1 VKPEIRLGSIG
12 IGSGPLGYV
21 TQPIRDASKAW
32 VASVNSRG
40 GVNGHPVRLLFGDDG
55 ADPARA
61 LALAKRF
68 VEQDKV
74 QAMFGL
80 HMPTTEQAIVPYLID
95 KRIPTVG
102 TCNCNPASDDN
113 PLAFN
118 VGPGPTAGFAWEH
131 LLSVLGQTDAKKIA
145 VLYCREAT
153 TCDVV
158 YKNMRQF
165 TDKLGVEI
173 VQGSQVSLAQ
183 PDYTAEVLAARNAGA
198 QGIIGVVENQSAVRI
213 LRAARRQ
220 GWDVPVGSQHS
231 VMDDRM
237 LALPDAKGLLGAVI
251 TADYQTHP
259 GFEEY
264 RQAMARLPGSIKGN
278 TGSIQWA
285 AGLMLEKASARLGD
299 TVTPGDIMEG
309 LYGLRD
315 ETLGGLIPP
324 TTYKRGVAHKEA
336 NLCAIPIVIGDGRF
350 DFPKGPEF
358 RCAPGWKP
366 AQP

>member
-1 VKPEIRLGSIG
+1 
-12 IGSGPLGYV
+12 
-21 TQPIRDASKAW
+21 
-32 VASVNSRG
+32 
-40 GVNGHPVRLLFGDDG
+40 
-55 ADPARA
+55 
-61 LALAKRF
+61 
-68 VEQDKV
+68 
-74 QAMFGL
+74 
-80 HMPTTEQAIVPYLID
+80 
-95 KRIPTVG
+95 
-102 TCNCNPASDDN
+102 
-113 PLAFN
+113 LAFN

-237 LALPDAKGLLGAVI
+237 LALPDAQGLLGAVI

-264 RQAMARLPGSIKGN
+264 RQTMARLPGSIKGN
-278 TGSIQWA
+278 TGSIQWV
-285 AGLMLEKASARLGD
+285 AGLMLERASARFGD
-299 TVTPGDIMEG
+299 TVTPADIMEG

-324 TTYKRGVAHKEA
+324 TTYKRGVAHKDA

-358 RCAPGWKP
+358 KCAPGWKP